1 MANKKLDW
9 DRVHR
14 QNYLSRAFGYIHWIS
29 KAKELLQSAK
39 LIEPEVVRLW
49 SNYRA
54 NLDGENNELLP
65 DYYQSTYFMLIAYA
79 VENLLKAAIIREKSF
94 EYKREFSETL
104 RFPKELQSH
113 DLVELARKA
122 NLNISREEEDLLR
135 RLTRSAIWYGRY
147 PVPLDYKDIS
157 GVDIFSD
164 GKKYFVSWFGGNDL
178 ERINKFIESL
188 KDRLNIPAILGE
200 K

>member
-1 MANKKLDW
+1 
-9 DRVHR
+9 
-14 QNYLSRAFGYIHWIS
+14 
-29 KAKELLQSAK
+29 
-39 LIEPEVVRLW
+39 
-49 SNYRA
+49 
-54 NLDGENNELLP
+54 
-65 DYYQSTYFMLIAYA
+65 
-79 VENLLKAAIIREKSF
+79 
-94 EYKREFSETL
+94 
-104 RFPKELQSH
+104 
-113 DLVELARKA
+113 VELARKA

-188 KDRLNIPAILGE
+188 KDRLNILIP
-200 K
+200 